1 MTIHPTVRLDRLI
14 VVSWSKPGWKLPSI
28 PGFKVVRDIR
38 VRPQG
43 ESPRYER
50 VRELLS
56 LTSATRVSWQYRRRR
71 GWLKEW
77 RITIYG
83 DYLSGITPME
93 LLPIL
98 KRCRHAWLVLVE
110 LAMDFP
116 PTSGVDRAFVK
127 RHGVFGKS
135 RRRTDRGGPG
145 QLRYGSRKSAKL
157 VRAYWK
163 AEVSAFRVEVELHS
177 RLLSRGRRERARKTS
192 DELKNDVATA
202 PYLLLPKHV
211 CFMRFRWRALR
222 CYLTRRFGK
231 RGSKMFDDAR
241 ATAAIS
247 LRAAARLL
255 RTSGVNNVH
264 RFLVPMRINDA
275 IDDAL
280 TQWSLDFKDFRG
292 RSQ

>member
-1 MTIHPTVRLDRLI
+1 MIIQPIVRLDRLTI
-14 VVSWSKPGWKLPSI
+14 VSWAKHGWKLPSI

-43 ESPRYER
+43 ESPTYER

-56 LTSATRVSWQYRRRR
+56 LTSTTRVSWQYRRRR

-83 DYLSGITPME
+83 DDLSGITPME
-93 LLPIL
+93 LCPIL

-110 LAMDFP
+110 LALDFA
-116 PTSGVDRAFVK
+116 PTSGVDREFVK

-157 VRAYWK
+157 IRAYWK
-163 AEVSAFRVEVELHS
+163 AEVNAFRVEVELHS
-177 RLLSRGRRERARKTS
+177 RLLSRGRRERARKTAN
-192 DELKNDVATA
+192 ELTNDVATA
-202 PYLLLPKHV
+202 PYLLIPKHV
-211 CFMRFRWRALR
+211 CFMRFRWPALR
-222 CYLTRRFGK
+222 RYLTHRLGRLGC
-231 RGSKMFDDAR
+231 RVLDEAR
-241 ATAAIS
+241 AKATIS
-247 LRAAARLL
+247 LRAAAYFL
-255 RTSGVNNVH
+255 RRSGVNNVH
-264 RFLVPMRINDA
+264 RFLVPMRINEAMDS
-275 IDDAL
+275 AL
-280 TQWSLDFKDFRG
+280 TKWSLDFKDFGG